1 MQSQELIF
9 IKFTQYVDNFIINKF
24 KKYIKTYIKIHMYMW
39 KVYREKE
46 TVEKRGSDKNYWM
59 DNRVATIEYRLKM
72 D

>member
-1 MQSQELIF
+1 
-9 IKFTQYVDNFIINKF
+9 
-24 KKYIKTYIKIHMYMW
+24 MYMW